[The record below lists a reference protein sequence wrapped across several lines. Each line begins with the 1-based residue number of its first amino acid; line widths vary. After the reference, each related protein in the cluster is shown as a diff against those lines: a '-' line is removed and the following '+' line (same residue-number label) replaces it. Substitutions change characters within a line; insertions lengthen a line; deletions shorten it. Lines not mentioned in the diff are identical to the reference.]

1 MIGVGLGGFM
11 DGWNK
16 MGEAQLADKRRALAD
31 QQATRQKTLDQREDA
46 EYNRTL
52 SQRNEID
59 AINTG
64 AKQAFDARV
73 SAGTEKPENYDQFWN
88 DYALPKLKNTY
99 LAQGNIDMANKVQ
112 AWGETEDARAGAKS
126 FMGSLAKLQ
135 VGDYAGAIDDA
146 IAGSKRKGYLSH
158 NFDITGYDSLIAK
171 EGGPTIGYRFN
182 YKKTDGSVGYKDVLL
197 PKLGQFIAGIGNP
210 KVAWESQV
218 TAQQDLIK
226 RKAELED
233 YEKKKQVDQKYGVG
247 ADQKINGDVLDALRK
262 RFDGEYGQDPATGK
276 WGPTPKFDDL
286 PAERRQQLF
295 QEEKELRTGGGQ
307 QGLSAQPQAATA
319 SSNSA
324 APAAA
329 RAGSDR
335 KDLVDTATGKTVDLS
350 TVKVQ
355 NPSSSAPPAAGGE
368 AEPVKTDDAKNSAE
382 EPGFADRMAARAAEG
397 WGNMRTTWGNILSGE
412 TGRAKAEIAARADA
426 EQKAPRGVN
435 DRHQPE
441 TQASKSAPS
450 NRTAGDTIVARAEKA
465 LREGI
470 DPRAIMST
478 LSRQGVPAEQ
488 WPDELRRL
496 LANEKRGIG
505 GLGR

>member
-31 QQATRQKTLDQREDA
+31 QQAARQKTLDQREDA

-59 AINTG
+59 AINTR
-64 AKQAFDARV
+64 AKQEFDARV

-88 DYALPKLKNTY
+88 GYALPMLKKTY
-99 LAQGNIDMANKVQ
+99 LSQNNIDMANKVQ
-112 AWGETEDARAGAKS
+112 AWGETEDARAGAKF
-126 FMGSLAKLQ
+126 FMGSLAKLK

-158 NFDITGYDSLIAK
+158 DFDITGYDSLFAK

-182 YKKTDGSVGYKDVLL
+182 YKKSDGSTGYKDVPL
-197 PKLGQFIAGIGNP
+197 PELGQFIAGIGNP
-210 KVAWESQV
+210 KTAWESQV
-218 TAQQDLIK
+218 AAQQDLIK

-295 QEEKELRTGGGQ
+295 QEEKELRTG
-307 QGLSAQPQAATA
+307 ANQPGV
-319 SSNSA
+319 SA
-324 APAAA
+324 ASPAAA
-329 RAGSDR
+329 SAGAGSGR
-335 KDLVDTATGKTVDLS
+335 KDLVDTATGRTVDLS
-350 TVKVQ
+350 TVKIQ

-368 AEPVKTDDAKNSAE
+368 AEPVKTDDAENSAD

-397 WGNMRTTWGNILSGE
+397 WGNMRTTWGNVLSGE

-441 TQASKSAPS
+441 TQASKPAPG